1 MWVSSLP
8 TPRPEPPKGCQ
19 LQWEP
24 EQGKALQSVP
34 ATAQAADNPGPWSA
48 GHASAAVAA
57 QERERRPPRV
67 PWTPAF
73 PCQTV
78 KVGGET
84 QQPATSGELKT
95 QKLRNEGSGHNHQVK
110 NLQQLVFWLRVG
122 ERENERW
129 KDEAVRINEPHDHG
143 CRNEAVR
150 TSYVFYCCVIGICVF
165 LYASRHLFLSSYY
178 FTHDCWPLSLN
189 FSP

>member
-57 QERERRPPRV
+57 QERERRPPSPGYCGPLIPLNWRRKR
-67 PWTPAF
+67 A
-73 PCQTV
+73 
-78 KVGGET
+78 
-84 QQPATSGELKT
+84 
-95 QKLRNEGSGHNHQVK
+95 
-110 NLQQLVFWLRVG
+110 NLLT
-122 ERENERW
+122 
-129 KDEAVRINEPHDHG
+129 EADPH
-143 CRNEAVR
+143 
-150 TSYVFYCCVIGICVF
+150 
-165 LYASRHLFLSSYY
+165 
-178 FTHDCWPLSLN
+178 
-189 FSP
+189 